1 MWKALGVP
9 ERMGFQMYSAG
20 HCSNPA
26 SAISLA
32 GEFFKRV
39 FDGNTSA
46 NTDVMTIM
54 DNGVQQPVSAW
65 KDMWIDWNMDTV
77 LQ

>member
-1 MWKALGVP
+1 
-9 ERMGFQMYSAG
+9 MGFLMYSAG
-20 HCSNPA
+20 HCSNP
-26 SAISLA
+26 SAATSLA

-46 NTDVMTIM
+46 KTDVMSIM
-54 DNGVQQPVSAW
+54 DNGVQQPVADW
-65 KDMWIDWNMDTV
+65 KGMWVDWNMDTV